1 MEELSMR
8 DMLVVELVENVLVD
22 VLGIHPETVLPH
34 ALLSDD
40 LGATPVDVMT
50 ILQRLEDVLPA
61 GAVQRL
67 IPSQA
72 GGRASSFSV
81 DAVSVQE
88 KSATSVTRVAGGLP
102 AGCVRP
108 ISRR

>member
-1 MEELSMR
+1 
-8 DMLVVELVENVLVD
+8 
-22 VLGIHPETVLPH
+22 
-34 ALLSDD
+34 
-40 LGATPVDVMT
+40 MT

-81 DAVSVQE
+81 VDLAE
-88 KSATSVTRVAGGLP
+88 LEESATSVTRVAGGLP